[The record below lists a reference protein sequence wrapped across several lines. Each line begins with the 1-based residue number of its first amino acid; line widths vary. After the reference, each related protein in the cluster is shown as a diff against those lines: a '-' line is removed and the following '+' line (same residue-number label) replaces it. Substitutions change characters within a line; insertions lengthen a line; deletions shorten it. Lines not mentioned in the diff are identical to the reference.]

1 MSRVL
6 RGTAHCAVFGLAL
19 AGAAMTSI
27 PAAVAGDL
35 APPVYG
41 PAPYE
46 PPPYGVLPDR
56 DGPCR
61 IVLTRRLD
69 PYGRLAVH
77 RIRMCDEGPAYPV
90 PGFAPPPPADYDDP
104 PPRYFA
110 PSHYDPYPR
119 PPAPIVGY

>member
-6 RGTAHCAVFGLAL
+6 HGTAHYAVFGLAI

-27 PAAVAGDL
+27 SAAMAGDL

-46 PPPYGVLPDR
+46 PPPYGVVHDR

-61 IVLTRRLD
+61 IVFVRRLD
-69 PYGRLAVH
+69 PYGREAVH
-77 RIRMCDEGPAYPV
+77 RIRMCDEGPAYPA
-90 PGFAPPPPADYDDP
+90 PGFAPPPDDYDDP

-110 PSHYDPYPR
+110 PSHYDPSRR
-119 PPAPIVGY
+119 PPAPIGGY